1 MNKDLLTDKGAKDS
15 KISDRGVIRASERVI
30 RARGETVRAGQDFWR
45 HSLTNFKI
53 QKYYQ
58 NEPEFYGLY
67 SRNNWS
73 KIKDRAYV
81 INLDEYKS
89 IWTRLYEDINNF
101 GASNDVKY
109 FDNFEVEHIPKE
121 IKKFIG
127 KKNITT
133 NIFRIQVCD
142 SVMCQY
148 FCIEF
153 FGFML
158 KGKILLDYINLSSPN
173 E

>member
-1 MNKDLLTDKGAKDS
+1 MNKNLLTDKGAKYS
-15 KISDRGVIRASERVI
+15 KISGRGVIRASERVI
-30 RARGETVRAGQDFWR
+30 RAKEETVRAVQDFWC
-45 HSLTNFKI
+45 HSLTKFKI

-89 IWTRLYEDINNF
+89 IWTRLYEDSNNF

-133 NIFRIQVCD
+133 NIFRRQVCD
-142 SVMCQY
+142 SVMCGN

-158 KGKILLDYINLSSPN
+158 KGKILLAYINLSSPN

>member
-1 MNKDLLTDKGAKDS
+1 M
-15 KISDRGVIRASERVI
+15 
-30 RARGETVRAGQDFWR
+30 
-45 HSLTNFKI
+45 
-53 QKYYQ
+53 
-58 NEPEFYGLY
+58 
-67 SRNNWS
+67 
-73 KIKDRAYV
+73 
-81 INLDEYKS
+81 
-89 IWTRLYEDINNF
+89 YEDSNNF
-101 GASNDVKY
+101 GASNDVKH

-133 NIFRIQVCD
+133 NIFRTQVCD
-142 SVMCQY
+142 SVMCGH
-148 FCIEF
+148 FCIEI